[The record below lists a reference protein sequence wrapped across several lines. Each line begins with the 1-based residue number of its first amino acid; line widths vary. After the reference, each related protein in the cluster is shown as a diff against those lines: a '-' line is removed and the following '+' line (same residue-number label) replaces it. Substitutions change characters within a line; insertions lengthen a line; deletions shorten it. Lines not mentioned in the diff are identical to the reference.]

1 MKKGL
6 TKVII
11 LILAAVLTAAA
22 AVGTVYVCENY
33 VLVNGVFYPKNQT
46 VLDLQAEEISCDTFE
61 KLDRRLP
68 GCTILWNVPFQ
79 DGYYPNYTEEIT
91 ISELTDEDVARLDY
105 FPQLKKIHA
114 ETCRDYDQLLALYQR
129 RKDCEVS
136 YQVNIGGRAYP
147 QNSKKVL
154 APELTEE
161 DAARLC
167 YLPQLQELDATG
179 CLDYPLLMKLEQEHP
194 EWKITYSIL
203 IGGQEYDMGLTDLSA
218 ENASYEELVGALTVM
233 KELKTIT
240 LTNPKAT
247 GEELIQL
254 RKDYPNVTIRWNLQ
268 VLDRLISD
276 DVEEV
281 DISNLKLKDVSEAEQ
296 IAGYFPNITKLI
308 MSDCGIDDE
317 TMAAFREEKRSEYKV
332 VWTVYMTK
340 KCKARTDD
348 TMFMPIKQLEWY
360 FQDDDSGPL
369 KYCEDM
375 IAIDLGHS
383 RVRDISF
390 VAYMPHLKYLILAD
404 TDVRDLTPL
413 SNCKELVWLEIGW
426 CAIESYEPLVEC
438 TALED
443 LNLGRTFA
451 DPEPIS
457 RMTWLK
463 NLWCMERSS
472 AVQYNWRQ
480 ALPDTRIV
488 GVGNDVVAYGWRKLP
503 NYYKMRDALGMPYMA

>member
-1 MKKGL
+1 M
-6 TKVII
+6 
-11 LILAAVLTAAA
+11 
-22 AVGTVYVCENY
+22 
-33 VLVNGVFYPKNQT
+33 
-46 VLDLQAEEISCDTFE
+46 
-61 KLDRRLP
+61 
-68 GCTILWNVPFQ
+68 
-79 DGYYPNYTEEIT
+79 
-91 ISELTDEDVARLDY
+91 
-105 FPQLKKIHA
+105 
-114 ETCRDYDQLLALYQR
+114 
-129 RKDCEVS
+129 
-136 YQVNIGGRAYP
+136 
-147 QNSKKVL
+147 L

-218 ENASYEELVGALTVM
+218 ENASYEELAGALTVM

-332 VWTVYMTK
+332 VWTVYLTK

-348 TMFMPIKQLEWY
+348 TAFMPIKQLEWY

-375 IAIDLGHS
+375 IAIDLVHS

-472 AVQYNWRQ
+472 AVQYNWRL